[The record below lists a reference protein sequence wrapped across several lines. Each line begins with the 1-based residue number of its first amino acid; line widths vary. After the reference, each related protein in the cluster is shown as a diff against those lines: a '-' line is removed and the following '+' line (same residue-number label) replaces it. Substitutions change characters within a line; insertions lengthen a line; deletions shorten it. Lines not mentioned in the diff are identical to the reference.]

1 MKLNFAIIGCG
12 TIAKRHALFCSQ
24 YGNLAA
30 VCDIK
35 PERAQELGAQYGAK
49 AYQFIDELLIKEK
62 KLDIITIATPN
73 GLHAEHTIK
82 SLKAGIHV
90 LCEKPMAIKSC
101 DCLKMIDAAEGAG
114 KKIFIVK
121 QNRYN
126 PPVLAVKKAID
137 EGRLGRIL
145 SAHLGCYWNRNEL
158 YYTSS
163 DWRGSRE
170 MDGGSLFTQFSH
182 FVDLL
187 FWLIGDI
194 KEVHAFV
201 DNFIHRNIS
210 EIDDAGVVIIKFLS
224 GVLGSIHF
232 TVNSF
237 EKNMEGSLTIFGEN
251 GTVKIAGRCLNE
263 LEFQSIKDYEIKG
276 LAAGNPSNQ
285 YGYYEGSMSNH
296 EDVYKNVIETLQ
308 NNGKITTSGFDGM
321 KTVEIIEKIYL
332 KANRS
337 R

>member
-1 MKLNFAIIGCG
+1 MNFAIIGCG
-12 TIAKRHALFCSQ
+12 TIAKRHALFCNQ

-35 PERAQELGAQYGAK
+35 PDRAQKLAGKYGTR
-49 AYQFIDELLIKEK
+49 AYMFIDDLLANEK
-62 KLDIITIATPN
+62 KLDIVTIATPN

-82 SLKAGIHV
+82 SLNAGCHV
-90 LCEKPMAIKSC
+90 LCEKPMAIKSG
-101 DCLKMIDAAEGAG
+101 DCLKMIDAAERAG
-114 KKIFIVK
+114 KELFIVK

-126 PPVLAVKKAID
+126 PPVIAVKKAID

-163 DWRGSRE
+163 DWRGLLE
-170 MDGGSLFTQFSH
+170 LDGGSLFTQFSH

-194 KEVHAFV
+194 KEVHSFV
-201 DNFIHRNIS
+201 DNFIHKEIS

-224 GVLGSIHF
+224 GALGSIHF
-232 TVNSF
+232 TINSF
-237 EKNMEGSLTIFGEN
+237 EKNMEGSLTIFGET

-308 NNGKITTSGFDGM
+308 NNGEITTNGYEGM

-332 KANRS
+332 KSNKS
-337 R
+337 K